1 MILKINAGTEMT
13 NKTLWF
19 DNVNDIDLNDKK
31 STKVELNGT
40 FTKSEL
46 LKIIE
51 VMEDE

>member
-1 MILKINAGTEMT
+1 MTE
-13 NKTLWF
+13 KTLWF
-19 DNVNDIDLNDKK
+19 GNVNDIDLNDKK

-51 VMEDE
+51 VMEDD